1 MTTPKRRVALLLN
14 FESLW
19 ERDYLEGVER
29 YLRKAGRPWSIYTE
43 QGDVGLPMSGLR
55 RWRGDGV
62 IGFLRDRKLAQF
74 LQKAGIPAV
83 NSSWVGLQLGLTSV
97 VPDRQRQGIV
107 AADYFI
113 RRGFRHYAYVRHRRT
128 FTPMEQGFGE
138 RLRQQGLSYRIVHHP
153 LRLSQSRPWQYYHDK
168 LTVWLRAL
176 PRPLALACVS
186 DIQAS
191 RILTAC
197 AADGIRVPDEVAVLG
212 RGDDIICRYTNPP
225 ISSVNRNYDV
235 VGTTAAELLEAIMSG
250 QPAPGETILVTDT
263 SIVERQS
270 TNTMAIEDARLA
282 EIVDYI
288 AEHACDPLTVK
299 DLVGRFTVNRRT
311 LQRLFL
317 RNLHCSPNSEIA
329 RVRIGRARRLL
340 AETDLPVGRVAKA
353 CGFSG
358 TVSLGIAF
366 RRETGLS
373 PGRFRKRL
381 AGTEIPS
388 SEVQ

>member
-1 MTTPKRRVALLLN
+1 MAKRRVALLMN

-43 QGDVGLPMSGLR
+43 QGDVGLPMSGLHS
-55 RWRGDGV
+55 WRGDGV
-62 IGFLRDRKLAQF
+62 IGFLRDRRLAQF
-74 LQKAGIPAV
+74 IRRAGIAAV
-83 NSSWVGLQLGLTSV
+83 NSSWVGMQLGLTSV
-97 VPDRQRQGIV
+97 APDRKGQGVV
-107 AADYFI
+107 AAEYFL
-113 RRGFRHYAYVRHRRT
+113 RRGFRHYAFVRHRRT

-138 RLRQQGLSYRIVHHP
+138 RLRQEGLGYKIVHHP
-153 LRLSQSRPWQYYHDK
+153 MRLSQSRPWQYYHAK
-168 LTVWLRAL
+168 LTDWLRSL

-186 DIQAS
+186 DIQAA

-197 AADGIRVPDEVAVLG
+197 AAEGLRVPEEVAVLG

-225 ISSVNRNYDV
+225 MSSVNRNYDV
-235 VGTTAAELLEAIMSG
+235 VGTTAAELLDAMMSG
-250 QPAPGETILVTDT
+250 QAAPSETILVTDT

-270 TNTMAIEDARLA
+270 TNTMAIEDPRLGQV
-282 EIVDYI
+282 VDYI
-288 AEHACDPLTVK
+288 AEHACDPITVK
-299 DLVGRFTVNRRT
+299 DLVVRFSVNRRT

-329 RVRIGRARRLL
+329 RIRISRARRLL
-340 AETDLPVGRVAKA
+340 TETDLPIGKVAKA

-381 AGTEIPS
+381 AGEERSVEAP
-388 SEVQ
+388 

>member
-1 MTTPKRRVALLLN
+1 MATAKRRVALLLN

-43 QGDVGLPMSGLR
+43 QGDVGLPMSGLH

-74 LQKAGIPAV
+74 IRRAGIPAV

-97 VPDRQRQGIV
+97 VPDRRGQGVV
-107 AADYFI
+107 AADYFL

-128 FTPMEQGFGE
+128 FTPMEQGFRD
-138 RLRQQGLSYRIVHHP
+138 RLREQGLGYKIVHHP
-153 LRLSQSRPWQYYHDK
+153 MRLSQSRMWQYYRSK
-168 LTVWLRAL
+168 LTDWLRSL
-176 PRPLALACVS
+176 PKPLALACVS
-186 DIQAS
+186 DIQAA

-197 AADGIRVPDEVAVLG
+197 AAEGIRVPDEVAVLG

-225 ISSVNRNYDV
+225 MSSVNRNYDV
-235 VGTTAAELLEAIMSG
+235 VGTTAAELLDAMMSG
-250 QPAPGETILVTDT
+250 QEAPSEPILVTDT

-270 TNTMAIEDARLA
+270 TNTMAIDDARLA
-282 EIVDYI
+282 PIVDYI
-288 AEHACDPLTVK
+288 AEHACDPITVK
-299 DLVGRFTVNRRT
+299 DLVVRFSVNRRT

-329 RVRIGRARRLL
+329 RVRISRAKRLL
-340 AETDLPVGRVAKA
+340 AETDLPVSKVAKA

-373 PGRFRKRL
+373 PGRFRKRR
-381 AGTEIPS
+381 AGVEIPS
-388 SEVQ
+388 SAVS